1 MAVTGPR
8 AAYVLALALLVICSS
23 GIADYPN
30 RPGTAAAEPPAIRR
44 ADAIPQGRSAR
55 GIDVVFYGSGAQVE
69 YDFEVAPGADP
80 GAVKLAVSGADDLR
94 VDGGGDL
101 VLRVGEREIRQ
112 GRPIV
117 YQRSAGERVP
127 RDGHYVLRGSE
138 VRFAVDAYDRSKP
151 LVIDGTLLN
160 PSQVPDENWLIAGPR

>member
-23 GIADYPN
+23 GIADSPR

-55 GIDVVFYGSGAQVE
+55 DARTGSNLLAALPLG
-69 YDFEVAPGADP
+69 FEANRGQAGPG
-80 GAVKLAVSGADDLR
+80 
-94 VDGGGDL
+94 
-101 VLRVGEREIRQ
+101 
-112 GRPIV
+112 
-117 YQRSAGERVP
+117 
-127 RDGHYVLRGSE
+127 
-138 VRFAVDAYDRSKP
+138 
-151 LVIDGTLLN
+151 IDGTLLN